1 MGQRAEELRVEI
13 AETRN
18 DLGDTMDAIGDR
30 LSPGRIAERRKN
42 QVTGGIRSLRDRV
55 MGSAEHG
62 AHSLSETAHSATD
75 AVKDTPE
82 LVRERTGGSPM
93 AAGALAF
100 GVGFLVAATL
110 PQPRRE
116 KEAGARLLETAQPVT
131 QQLTE
136 GGREVV
142 EHVKEEAGQAAQEL
156 KQTAAESARSVAE
169 AAQQA
174 AETTKQQAS
183 ESAQAA
189 KEQVSGSARTDQ
201 PRP

>member
-13 AETRN
+13 ADTRN
-18 DLGDTMDAIGDR
+18 DLSDTMDAIGDR

-42 QVTGGIRSLRDRV
+42 QMAGTWRSLRDRV
-55 MGSAEHG
+55 MGTAGQG
-62 AHSLSETAHSATD
+62 AHSLSDTAHSATE

-82 LVRERTGGSPM
+82 ALLHRTEGSPM
-93 AAGALAF
+93 VAGALAF
-100 GVGFLVAATL
+100 GVGFLFAAVL
-110 PQPRRE
+110 PQPRQE
-116 KEAGARLLETAQPVT
+116 KELESRVMDKAEPIK

-156 KQTAAESARSVAE
+156 KQTAAEGARSVAE
-169 AAQQA
+169 TAQQV

-183 ESAQAA
+183 DSMQAT
-189 KEQVSGSARTDQ
+189 KQQVSQSPGTDRPGS
-201 PRP
+201 